1 MFTSSTSADRAGLK
15 PPDKQEMMAKK
26 AAATK
31 TRARVRT
38 TMSDAH
44 KAALAEGREQGRA
57 VRRYLEALETSRPK
71 RGRKRTRETVERRL
85 ESVAGQ
91 LEAADPLVRLHL
103 LQERQ
108 DLEGELDAMDGQGVD
123 IGELEEAFVEAA
135 GAYGRRRG
143 ISYSA
148 WRAVGVPPAVL
159 RRAGITRSE

>member
-1 MFTSSTSADRAGLK
+1 
-15 PPDKQEMMAKK
+15 MATK

-31 TRARVRT
+31 TRAQVRT

-57 VRRYLEALETSRPK
+57 VRRYLEALESSRPK
-71 RGRKRTRETVERRL
+71 RGRKRTRETVDRRL
-85 ESVAGQ
+85 ETLGRQ
-91 LEAADPLVRLHL
+91 LEAADPLARLHL

-123 IGELEEAFVEAA
+123 IAELEDAFVEAA

-143 ISYSA
+143 ITYSA

-159 RRAGITRSE
+159 RRAGITRAE